1 MGDGSDDGKVL
12 DIKTADLKRSAPDFH
27 EGAKNLS
34 TALTTLVT
42 TLDNLGKPWGDD
54 EQGKQFGTSY
64 SPLQKKIE
72 SAAGTLVLGLTSIH
86 EAMVDMADGHVD
98 NDQLIAGMFTEVKVD
113 GKSGDK
119 QSDGAG
125 ER

>member
-1 MGDGSDDGKVL
+1 MGEGNGDGMVL
-12 DIKTADLKRSAPDFH
+12 HIRTADLKRAAPDFQ

-34 TALTTLVT
+34 KALTTLVT
-42 TLDNLGKPWGDD
+42 TLDGLGKPWGDD
-54 EQGKQFGTSY
+54 EQGNEFGDSY

-72 SAAGTLVLGLTSIH
+72 SAAGTLVLGLVSIH
-86 EAMVDMADGHVD
+86 EAMDDLADGHAD
-98 NDQLIAGMFTEVKVD
+98 NDQLIAGMFTEVKVT
-113 GKSGDK
+113 GKDK

>member
-1 MGDGSDDGKVL
+1 MGEGNGDGMVL
-12 DIKTADLKRSAPDFH
+12 HIRTADLKRAAPDFQ

-34 TALTTLVT
+34 KALTTLVT
-42 TLDNLGKPWGDD
+42 TLDGLGKPWGDD
-54 EQGKQFGTSY
+54 EQGNEFGDSY

-72 SAAGTLVLGLTSIH
+72 SAAGTLVLGLVSIH
-86 EAMVDMADGHVD
+86 EAMDDLADGHAD
-98 NDQLIAGMFTEVKVD
+98 NDQLIAGMFTEVKVT
-113 GKSGDK
+113 GKDR